1 MPEVDLL
8 GAVRAALE
16 MPLEGGGDSALTSA
30 LDGAHPADIAEAINQ
45 MPRAEALVV
54 FNWLDNDVAAEV
66 LDQLDDEMTSYLVE
80 QAPQGRIAQLLD
92 IMPMD
97 DAAEIV
103 GDASPERAEALM
115 SDLAA
120 LSPEDAAEV
129 RELLSYEEGTAGR
142 LMTDKFIAIEAGMT
156 VRQVFRAVRRAN
168 KDVETLSDL
177 YVVSSLDKTSSEYE
191 RLIGVLSLRDLL
203 RSKLKQNISEI
214 MTTELITVTVDTD
227 QEEVARMI
235 QKYDFLAIPVLD
247 RNDRLAGIVTVDD
260 VVDVLIEE
268 QTEDIYKLGAV
279 GTPDKPYMAVG
290 VLNTVKRRLGWLMLL
305 FVAETFTGSV
315 LRHFE
320 QELGSM
326 VALSFF
332 IPLLIGTGG
341 NAGSQTVMTITRA
354 LALGEI
360 RFREWLRVCWRET
373 RAGLLLGLALG
384 AIGFFRALMW
394 KTGWQLALVVG
405 LAMVAVVVWANMVG
419 SLLPIG
425 AKRLGL
431 DPAVMSAPF
440 ITTLVDATGLFLYF
454 SIAHVLL
461 KI

>member
-16 MPLEGGGDSALTSA
+16 LPLEQGGDVALADA
-30 LDGAHPADIAEAINQ
+30 LRGAHPADIAEAIDQ
-45 MPRAEALVV
+45 MSRSDALAI

-92 IMPMD
+92 ILPMD
-97 DAAEIV
+97 DAAQIIS
-103 GDASPERAEALM
+103 DASPERAEALM

-142 LMTDKFIAIEAGMT
+142 LMTDKYISVEAGMT
-156 VRQVFRAVRRAN
+156 VRQAFRRVRRAD
-168 KDVETLSDL
+168 KDVETTTDL
-177 YVVSSLDKTSSEYE
+177 YVVESIAPDDPGYE
-191 RLIGVLSLRDLL
+191 KLIGILSLRQLV

-214 MTTELITVTVDTD
+214 MTTDLITVTVDTD
-227 QEEVARMI
+227 QEEVARLI
-235 QKYDFLAIPVLD
+235 SKYDFLAMPVLD
-247 RNDRLAGIVTVDD
+247 RRGRLAGIVTVDD
-260 VVDVLIEE
+260 MVDVLVEE

-279 GTPDKPYMAVG
+279 GTPDRPYMAVG
-290 VLNTVKRRLGWLMLL
+290 VFNTFKRRFGWLLLL
-305 FVAETFTGSV
+305 FVAGTLTGSV
-315 LRHFE
+315 LRLFE
-320 QELGSM
+320 AELSRT
-326 VALSFF
+326 VALSVF

-360 RFREWLRVCWRET
+360 RFREWLRVFWRET
-373 RAGLLLGLALG
+373 RAGLLLGAALG
-384 AIGFFRALMW
+384 AVGFVRALLW
-394 KTGWQLALVVG
+394 KTGPDLALVVG
-405 LAMVAVVVWANMVG
+405 VSMIAIVVWANMVG

-454 SIAHVLL
+454 SIAHIVL
-461 KI
+461 KA